1 MFVVIVAKLERKFMM
16 SLITRYY
23 SQDMMLFVSQP
34 KNPNLAEIQ
43 AKLDNI
49 ITKPKGL
56 VDDDGQLQLIDPPVN
71 ALNDKFEENPGDL
84 MAHITKP
91 HLQSNVLIAIM
102 GELLLTDLTEYIEV
116 DGLKTITVDHFDVN
130 GGEIHLIFKIV
141 AEKSADMDLILHQ
154 LEGQIS
160 DGWGEDGTKELPLRL
175 DEMPNSV
182 FFDTTSTTIHEALF
196 DIERYESMP
205 PDIQTIMYNPD
216 FVEELLQA
224 LTYQSFTI
232 TLRLAFGLGKLSPVV
247 DF

>member
-1 MFVVIVAKLERKFMM
+1 M
-16 SLITRYY
+16 SLIARYY
-23 SQDMMLFVSQP
+23 SQNMMLFVSQP

-43 AKLDNI
+43 AKLDEI

-56 VDDDGQLQLIDPPVN
+56 VDDDGQLQRVASPVD
-71 ALNDKFEENPGDL
+71 ALNNKFEENPGDL
-84 MAHITKP
+84 MDHIAKP
-91 HLQSNVLIAIM
+91 HLQSNVLIAVM
-102 GELLLTDLTEYIEV
+102 GELLLTDLTEYMDDI
-116 DGLKTITVDHFDVN
+116 DGLKTITVDHFEVN

-141 AEKSADMDLILHQ
+141 AEKSADMDLIVHQ

-175 DEMPNSV
+175 DEMPRIALFN
-182 FFDTTSTTIHEALF
+182 TGSTTVHEALF

-205 PDIQTIMYNPD
+205 PDVQTIMYNPD

-247 DF
+247 AF